1 LICIFVSNKSGFMS
15 VPFIGRALTEE
26 TFETAK
32 EFKIVCVIGPRQ
44 SGKTTLCKQLFTEKT
59 YVNLEDPDVLLFAKT
74 NPKAFLAKYPKGAIF
89 DEVQRIPELFN
100 YLQGIVDSSD
110 EMGQFILSGSNNFL
124 MQQNI
129 SQSLA
134 GRVGY
139 IELLPFSL
147 SELEASNIQNESL
160 NKQILEGFYP
170 DIIRKKSSASRWITN
185 YIRTY
190 LERDVRLIR
199 NIGDIL
205 LFSKFLKICASRTSQ
220 LLNMSSIAKELGVE
234 HKTLDAWLSV
244 LESSYILY
252 RLPPYFNN
260 FNKRLIKSS
269 KIYFYDTGIV
279 CHLLGIRSVEGLQK
293 SNYYG
298 AIFENF
304 IVSEII
310 KNRKNKEQFGEVYF
324 YRDSTGNEVDVLIEN
339 EGNLI
344 PIEIK
349 SAVKIQ
355 KEHHKNL
362 KWFQKVFRQEG
373 GILIYAGNENESFP
387 NEIEQLS
394 WTNVKDL

>member
-1 LICIFVSNKSGFMS
+1 MS
-15 VPFIGRALTEE
+15 VPYIGRALTEE

-44 SGKTTLCKQLFTEKT
+44 SGKTTLCKQLFIEKT

-205 LFSKFLKICASRTSQ
+205 VFSKFLRIFQ
-220 LLNMSSIAKELGVE
+220 IE
-234 HKTLDAWLSV
+234 TL
-244 LESSYILY
+244 
-252 RLPPYFNN
+252 
-260 FNKRLIKSS
+260 
-269 KIYFYDTGIV
+269 
-279 CHLLGIRSVEGLQK
+279 Q
-293 SNYYG
+293 
-298 AIFENF
+298 
-304 IVSEII
+304 
-310 KNRKNKEQFGEVYF
+310 Q
-324 YRDSTGNEVDVLIEN
+324 
-339 EGNLI
+339 
-344 PIEIK
+344 
-349 SAVKIQ
+349 
-355 KEHHKNL
+355 
-362 KWFQKVFRQEG
+362 
-373 GILIYAGNENESFP
+373 
-387 NEIEQLS
+387 
-394 WTNVKDL
+394 

>member
-1 LICIFVSNKSGFMS
+1 MS
-15 VPFIGRALTEE
+15 VPYIGRALTEE

-59 YVNLEDPDVLLFAKT
+59 YVNLEDPDVLLVAKT

-160 NKQILEGFYP
+160 NQQILEGFYP

-205 LFSKFLKICASRTSQ
+205 VFSKFLKICASRTSQ

-279 CHLLGIRSVEGLQK
+279 CHLLGIRTIEGLQK

-304 IVSEII
+304 IISEII

-373 GILIYAGNENESFP
+373 GILLYAGNENESFP

>member
-1 LICIFVSNKSGFMS
+1 MS
-15 VPFIGRALTEE
+15 VPYIGRALTEE

-44 SGKTTLCKQLFTEKT
+44 SGKTTLCKQLFIEKA

-170 DIIRKKSSASRWITN
+170 DIIRQKSSASRWISN

-205 LFSKFLKICASRTSQ
+205 VFSKFLKICASRTSQ

-373 GILIYAGNENESFP
+373 GILLYAGNENESFP

>member
-1 LICIFVSNKSGFMS
+1 MS
-15 VPFIGRALTEE
+15 VPYIGRALTEE

-44 SGKTTLCKQLFTEKT
+44 SGKTTLCKQLFTEKA
-59 YVNLEDPDVLLFAKT
+59 YVNLEDPDVLLVAKT

-205 LFSKFLKICASRTSQ
+205 VFSKFLKICASRTSQ

-279 CHLLGIRSVEGLQK
+279 CHLLGIRSLEGLQK

-349 SAVKIQ
+349 STVKNQ

-362 KWFQKVFRQEG
+362 KWFQKVFRQDG
-373 GILIYAGNENESFP
+373 GVLLYAGNENESFP

>member
-1 LICIFVSNKSGFMS
+1 MS
-15 VPFIGRALTEE
+15 VPYISRALTEE

-44 SGKTTLCKQLFTEKT
+44 SGKTTLCKQLFIEKA

-170 DIIRKKSSASRWITN
+170 DIIRQKSSASRWISN

-205 LFSKFLKICASRTSQ
+205 VFSKFLKICASRTSQ

-339 EGNLI
+339 EGSLL
-344 PIEIK
+344 PIEVK
-349 SAVKIQ
+349 SAIKIQ

-373 GILIYAGNENESFP
+373 GILLYAGEENESFP

>member
-1 LICIFVSNKSGFMS
+1 MS
-15 VPFIGRALTEE
+15 VPYIGRALTEE

-44 SGKTTLCKQLFTEKT
+44 SGKTTLCKQLFIEKA

-170 DIIRKKSSASRWITN
+170 DIIRQKSSASRWITN

-205 LFSKFLKICASRTSQ
+205 VFSKFLKICASRTSQ

-373 GILIYAGNENESFP
+373 GILLYAGNENESFP

>member
-1 LICIFVSNKSGFMS
+1 MS
-15 VPFIGRALTEE
+15 VPYIGRALTEE

-44 SGKTTLCKQLFTEKT
+44 SGKTTLCKQLFIEKA

-74 NPKAFLAKYPKGAIF
+74 NPKTFLAKYPKGAIF

-205 LFSKFLKICASRTSQ
+205 VFSKFLKICAIRTSQ

-298 AIFENF
+298 AIFENL
-304 IVSEII
+304 IVSEIF
-310 KNRKNKEQFGEVYF
+310 KNRKNKEQFGDVYF
-324 YRDSTGNEVDVLIEN
+324 YRDSTGNEVDILIEN

-344 PIEIK
+344 PIEVK

-362 KWFQKVFRQEG
+362 KWFQKVFRQDG
-373 GILIYAGNENESFP
+373 GILLYAGDQNESFP

-394 WTNVKDL
+394 WSNVKDL

>member
-1 LICIFVSNKSGFMS
+1 MS
-15 VPFIGRALTEE
+15 VPYIGRALTEE

-44 SGKTTLCKQLFTEKT
+44 SGKTTLCKQLFIEKA

-205 LFSKFLKICASRTSQ
+205 VFSKFLKICAIRTSQ

-310 KNRKNKEQFGEVYF
+310 KNRKNKEQFGDIYF

-362 KWFQKVFRQEG
+362 KWFQKVFRQDG
-373 GILIYAGNENESFP
+373 GVLLYAGNENESFP

>member
-1 LICIFVSNKSGFMS
+1 MS
-15 VPFIGRALTEE
+15 VPYIGRALTEE

-44 SGKTTLCKQLFTEKT
+44 SGKTTLCKQLFTEKA
-59 YVNLEDPDVLLFAKT
+59 YVNLEDPDVLLVAKT
-74 NPKAFLAKYPKGAIF
+74 NPKVFLAKYQKGAIF

-170 DIIRKKSSASRWITN
+170 DIIRQKSSASRWITN

-205 LFSKFLKICASRTSQ
+205 VFSKFLKICASRTSQ

-279 CHLLGIRSVEGLQK
+279 CHLLGIRSEEGLQK

-373 GILIYAGNENESFP
+373 GILLYAGNENESFP

>member
-1 LICIFVSNKSGFMS
+1 MS
-15 VPFIGRALTEE
+15 VPYIGRALTEE

-44 SGKTTLCKQLFTEKT
+44 SGKTTLCKQLFTEKA
-59 YVNLEDPDVLLFAKT
+59 YVNLEDPDVLLVAKT

-170 DIIRKKSSASRWITN
+170 DIIRQKSSASRWISN

-205 LFSKFLKICASRTSQ
+205 VFSKFLKICASRTSQ

-373 GILIYAGNENESFP
+373 GVLLYAGNENESFP

>member
-1 LICIFVSNKSGFMS
+1 MS
-15 VPFIGRALTEE
+15 VPYIGRALTEE

-44 SGKTTLCKQLFTEKT
+44 SGKTTLCKQLFTEKA
-59 YVNLEDPDVLLFAKT
+59 YVNMEDPDVLLVAKT

-205 LFSKFLKICASRTSQ
+205 VFSKFLKICASRTSQ

-349 SAVKIQ
+349 SAGKIQ

-373 GILIYAGNENESFP
+373 GVLLYAGNENESFP

>member
-1 LICIFVSNKSGFMS
+1 MS
-15 VPFIGRALTEE
+15 VPYIGRALTKE

-44 SGKTTLCKQLFTEKT
+44 SGKTTLCKQLFTEKK

-160 NKQILEGFYP
+160 YKQILEGFYP

-205 LFSKFLKICASRTSQ
+205 VFSKFLKICASRTSQ

-373 GILIYAGNENESFP
+373 GILLYAGNENESFP

>member
-1 LICIFVSNKSGFMS
+1 MS
-15 VPFIGRALTEE
+15 VPYIGRALTEE

-32 EFKIVCVIGPRQ
+32 EFKIVCIIGPRQ
-44 SGKTTLCKQLFTEKT
+44 SGKTTLCKQLFTEKI

-147 SELEASNIQNESL
+147 SELEASNIQNKSL

-205 LFSKFLKICASRTSQ
+205 VFSKFLKICASRTSQ
-220 LLNMSSIAKELGVE
+220 SLNMSSIAKELGVE

-279 CHLLGIRSVEGLQK
+279 CHLLGICSVEGLQK

-339 EGNLI
+339 EGSLL
-344 PIEIK
+344 PIEVK
-349 SAVKIQ
+349 SAIKIQ

-373 GILIYAGNENESFP
+373 GILLYAGEENESFP

>member
-1 LICIFVSNKSGFMS
+1 MS
-15 VPFIGRALTEE
+15 VPYIGRALTEE

-44 SGKTTLCKQLFTEKT
+44 SGKTTLCKQLFTEKA
-59 YVNLEDPDVLLFAKT
+59 YVNLEDPDVLLFAKS
-74 NPKAFLAKYPKGAIF
+74 NPKAFLEKYPKGAIF

-100 YLQGIVDSSD
+100 YLQGIVDASD
-110 EMGQFILSGSNNFL
+110 ETGQFILSGSNNFL

-147 SELEASNIQNESL
+147 SELELSNQRNVSL
-160 NKQILEGFYP
+160 NQQMLEGFYP
-170 DIIRKKSSASRWITN
+170 DIIRKKSSASRWIAN

-205 LFSKFLKICASRTSQ
+205 VFSKFLKICASRTSQ

-339 EGNLI
+339 EGSLL
-344 PIEIK
+344 PIEVK

-373 GILIYAGNENESFP
+373 GILLYAGEENESFP

>member
-1 LICIFVSNKSGFMS
+1 MS
-15 VPFIGRALTEE
+15 VQYILRALTEE

-44 SGKTTLCKQLFTEKT
+44 SGKTTLCKQLFTEKA

-74 NPKAFLAKYPKGAIF
+74 NPKAFLEKYPKGAIF

-185 YIRTY
+185 YIGTY

-205 LFSKFLKICASRTSQ
+205 VFSKFLKICASRTSQ

-279 CHLLGIRSVEGLQK
+279 CHLLGIRSVDGLQK

-349 SAVKIQ
+349 STVKIQ

-362 KWFQKVFRQEG
+362 KWFQKVFRQDG
-373 GILIYAGNENESFP
+373 GVLLYAGNENESFP

>member
-1 LICIFVSNKSGFMS
+1 
-15 VPFIGRALTEE
+15 
-26 TFETAK
+26 
-32 EFKIVCVIGPRQ
+32 
-44 SGKTTLCKQLFTEKT
+44 
-59 YVNLEDPDVLLFAKT
+59 
-74 NPKAFLAKYPKGAIF
+74 
-89 DEVQRIPELFN
+89 
-100 YLQGIVDSSD
+100 
-110 EMGQFILSGSNNFL
+110 
-124 MQQNI
+124 
-129 SQSLA
+129 
-134 GRVGY
+134 
-139 IELLPFSL
+139 
-147 SELEASNIQNESL
+147 
-160 NKQILEGFYP
+160 
-170 DIIRKKSSASRWITN
+170 
-185 YIRTY
+185 
-190 LERDVRLIR
+190 
-199 NIGDIL
+199 
-205 LFSKFLKICASRTSQ
+205 
-220 LLNMSSIAKELGVE
+220 MSSIAKELGVE

-344 PIEIK
+344 PIEVK
-349 SAVKIQ
+349 SAIKIQ

-373 GILIYAGNENESFP
+373 GILLYAGNENESFP

>member
-1 LICIFVSNKSGFMS
+1 MS
-15 VPFIGRALTEE
+15 VPYIGRALTEE

-59 YVNLEDPDVLLFAKT
+59 YVNLEDPDVLLVAKT

-160 NKQILEGFYP
+160 NQQILEGFYP
-170 DIIRKKSSASRWITN
+170 DIILKKSSASRWISN

-205 LFSKFLKICASRTSQ
+205 VFSKFLKICASRTSQ

-373 GILIYAGNENESFP
+373 GILLYAGNENESFP

>member
-1 LICIFVSNKSGFMS
+1 MS
-15 VPFIGRALTEE
+15 VPYIGRALTEE

-44 SGKTTLCKQLFTEKT
+44 SGKTTLCKQLFTEKA

-279 CHLLGIRSVEGLQK
+279 CHLLGIYSVEGLQK

-339 EGNLI
+339 EGSLL
-344 PIEIK
+344 PIEVK

-373 GILIYAGNENESFP
+373 GILLYAGEENESFP

>member
-1 LICIFVSNKSGFMS
+1 MN
-15 VPFIGRALTEE
+15 VPYIGRTLSEE

-44 SGKTTLCKQLFTEKT
+44 SGKTTLCKQLFAEKA

-74 NPKAFLAKYPKGAIF
+74 NPRAFLAKYPKGAIF

-160 NKQILEGFYP
+160 NKQMLEGFYP
-170 DIIRKKSSASRWITN
+170 DIIRKKSSASRWISN

-205 LFSKFLKICASRTSQ
+205 VFSKFLKICASRTSQ
-220 LLNMSSIAKELGVE
+220 LLNISSIAKEIGVE
-234 HKTLDAWLSV
+234 HKTLDAWMSV

-279 CHLLGIRSVEGLQK
+279 CHLLGIRTVEGLQK

-304 IVSEII
+304 IISEII

-339 EGNLI
+339 EGSLI

-373 GILIYAGNENESFP
+373 GILLYAGNENESFP

>member
-1 LICIFVSNKSGFMS
+1 MS
-15 VPFIGRALTEE
+15 VPYISRALTEE

-44 SGKTTLCKQLFTEKT
+44 SGKTTMCKQLFIEKA

-74 NPKAFLAKYPKGAIF
+74 NPKTFLAKYPKGAIF

-170 DIIRKKSSASRWITN
+170 DIILKKSSASRWITN

-310 KNRKNKEQFGEVYF
+310 KNRKNKEQFGDIYF

-362 KWFQKVFRQEG
+362 KWFQKVFRQDG
-373 GILIYAGNENESFP
+373 GVLLYAGNENESFP
-387 NEIEQLS
+387 NEIKQLS

>member
-1 LICIFVSNKSGFMS
+1 MS
-15 VPFIGRALTEE
+15 VPYIGRALTKE

-170 DIIRKKSSASRWITN
+170 DIIRQKSSASRWISN

-205 LFSKFLKICASRTSQ
+205 VFSKFLKICASRTSQ

-373 GILIYAGNENESFP
+373 GILLYAGNENESFP

>member
-1 LICIFVSNKSGFMS
+1 MS
-15 VPFIGRALTEE
+15 VPYIGRALTKE

-170 DIIRKKSSASRWITN
+170 DIIRQKSSASRWITN

-373 GILIYAGNENESFP
+373 GILLYAGNENESFP

>member
-1 LICIFVSNKSGFMS
+1 MN
-15 VPFIGRALTEE
+15 VPYIGRTLSEE

-44 SGKTTLCKQLFTEKT
+44 SGKTTLCKQLFTEKA

-74 NPKAFLAKYPKGAIF
+74 NPRAFLAKYPKGAIF

-160 NKQILEGFYP
+160 NKQMLEGFYP
-170 DIIRKKSSASRWITN
+170 DIIRKKSSASRWISN

-205 LFSKFLKICASRTSQ
+205 VFSKFLKICASRTSQ
-220 LLNMSSIAKELGVE
+220 LLNISSIAKEIGVE
-234 HKTLDAWLSV
+234 HKTLDAWMSV

-304 IVSEII
+304 IISEII

-339 EGNLI
+339 EGSLI

-373 GILIYAGNENESFP
+373 GILLYAGNENESFP

>member
-1 LICIFVSNKSGFMS
+1 MS
-15 VPFIGRALTEE
+15 VPYISRALTEE

-44 SGKTTLCKQLFTEKT
+44 SGKTTLCKQLFIEKA

-74 NPKAFLAKYPKGAIF
+74 NPKTFLAKYPKGAIF

-205 LFSKFLKICASRTSQ
+205 VFSKFLKICASRTSQ

-339 EGNLI
+339 EGNVI

-349 SAVKIQ
+349 SAGKIQ

-373 GILIYAGNENESFP
+373 GILLYAGNENESFP

>member
-1 LICIFVSNKSGFMS
+1 MS
-15 VPFIGRALTEE
+15 VPYIGRALTEE

-44 SGKTTLCKQLFTEKT
+44 SGKTTMCKQLFIEKA
-59 YVNLEDPDVLLFAKT
+59 YVNLEDPDVLLVAKT

-279 CHLLGIRSVEGLQK
+279 CHLLGIRSLEGLQK

-349 SAVKIQ
+349 SAGKIQ

-373 GILIYAGNENESFP
+373 GVLLYAGNENESFP

>member
-1 LICIFVSNKSGFMS
+1 MS
-15 VPFIGRALTEE
+15 VPYIGRALTEE

-44 SGKTTLCKQLFTEKT
+44 SGKTTLCKQLFIEKA

-139 IELLPFSL
+139 IELLPFSI

-170 DIIRKKSSASRWITN
+170 DIICKKSSASRWIGN

-205 LFSKFLKICASRTSQ
+205 VFSKFLKICASRTSQ

-349 SAVKIQ
+349 SAGKIQ

-362 KWFQKVFRQEG
+362 KWFQKVFRQDG
-373 GILIYAGNENESFP
+373 GVLLYAGNEN
-387 NEIEQLS
+387 
-394 WTNVKDL
+394 

>member
-1 LICIFVSNKSGFMS
+1 MS
-15 VPFIGRALTEE
+15 VPYIGRALTEE

-44 SGKTTLCKQLFTEKT
+44 SGKTTLCKQLFIEKA

-74 NPKAFLAKYPKGAIF
+74 NPKTFLAKYPKGAIF

-349 SAVKIQ
+349 SAGKIQ

-362 KWFQKVFRQEG
+362 KWFQKVFRQDG
-373 GILIYAGNENESFP
+373 GVLLYAGNENESFP

>member
-1 LICIFVSNKSGFMS
+1 MS
-15 VPFIGRALTEE
+15 VPYIGRALTEE

-44 SGKTTLCKQLFTEKT
+44 SGKTTLCKQLFIEKA

-74 NPKAFLAKYPKGAIF
+74 NPKTFLAKYPKGAIF

-205 LFSKFLKICASRTSQ
+205 VFSKFLKICAIRTSQ

-310 KNRKNKEQFGEVYF
+310 KNRKNKEQFGDIYF

-362 KWFQKVFRQEG
+362 KWFQKVFRQDG
-373 GILIYAGNENESFP
+373 GVLLYAGNENESFP

>member
-1 LICIFVSNKSGFMS
+1 MS
-15 VPFIGRALTEE
+15 VPYIGRALTGE

-44 SGKTTLCKQLFTEKT
+44 SGKTTLCKQLFTEKI

-147 SELEASNIQNESL
+147 SELEASNIQNKSL

-205 LFSKFLKICASRTSQ
+205 VFSKFLKICASRTSQ

-339 EGNLI
+339 EGSLL
-344 PIEIK
+344 PIEVK
-349 SAVKIQ
+349 SAIKIQ

-373 GILIYAGNENESFP
+373 GILLYAGEENESFP

>member
-1 LICIFVSNKSGFMS
+1 MN
-15 VPFIGRALTEE
+15 VPYIGRTLSEE

-44 SGKTTLCKQLFTEKT
+44 SGKTTLCKQLFTEKA

-74 NPKAFLAKYPKGAIF
+74 NPRAFLAKYPKGAIF

-100 YLQGIVDSSD
+100 YLQDIVDSSD

-160 NKQILEGFYP
+160 NKQMLEGFYP
-170 DIIRKKSSASRWITN
+170 DIIRKKSSASRWISN

-205 LFSKFLKICASRTSQ
+205 VFSKFLKICASRTSQ
-220 LLNMSSIAKELGVE
+220 LLNISSIAKEIGVE
-234 HKTLDAWLSV
+234 HKTLDAWMSV

-269 KIYFYDTGIV
+269 KIYFYDTGVV

-304 IVSEII
+304 IISEII

-339 EGNLI
+339 EGSLI

-373 GILIYAGNENESFP
+373 GILLYAGNENESFP

>member
-1 LICIFVSNKSGFMS
+1 MS
-15 VPFIGRALTEE
+15 VPYIGRALTEE

-44 SGKTTLCKQLFTEKT
+44 SGKTTLCKQLFTEKA
-59 YVNLEDPDVLLFAKT
+59 YVNLEDPDVLLFAKS
-74 NPKAFLAKYPKGAIF
+74 NPKAFLEKYPKGAIF

-100 YLQGIVDSSD
+100 YLQGIVDASD
-110 EMGQFILSGSNNFL
+110 ETGQFILSGSNNFL

-147 SELEASNIQNESL
+147 SELEVSNQRNVSL
-160 NKQILEGFYP
+160 NQQMLEGFYP
-170 DIIRKKSSASRWITN
+170 DIIRKKSSASRWIAN

-205 LFSKFLKICASRTSQ
+205 VFSKFLKICASRTSQ

-339 EGNLI
+339 EGSLL
-344 PIEIK
+344 PIEVK

-373 GILIYAGNENESFP
+373 GILLYAGEENESFP

>member
-1 LICIFVSNKSGFMS
+1 MS
-15 VPFIGRALTEE
+15 VTYIGRALTEE

-44 SGKTTLCKQLFTEKT
+44 SGKTTLCKQLFTEKA
-59 YVNLEDPDVLLFAKT
+59 YVNLEDPDVLLFAKS

-100 YLQGIVDSSD
+100 YLQGIVDASD

-147 SELEASNIQNESL
+147 SELEVSNQRNESL
-160 NKQILEGFYP
+160 NQQMLEGFYP
-170 DIIRKKSSASRWITN
+170 DIIRKKSSASRWISN

-205 LFSKFLKICASRTSQ
+205 VFSKFLKICASRTSQ

-244 LESSYILY
+244 LERSYILY

-298 AIFENF
+298 PIFENF

-339 EGNLI
+339 EGNLL

-373 GILIYAGNENESFP
+373 GILLYAGEENESFP

>member
-1 LICIFVSNKSGFMS
+1 MS
-15 VPFIGRALTEE
+15 VPYIGRALTEE

-44 SGKTTLCKQLFTEKT
+44 SGKTTLCKQLFTEKA
-59 YVNLEDPDVLLFAKT
+59 YVNLEDPDVLLVAKT

-205 LFSKFLKICASRTSQ
+205 VFSKFLKICAIRTSQ

-310 KNRKNKEQFGEVYF
+310 KNRKNKEQFGDIYF

-362 KWFQKVFRQEG
+362 KWFQKVFRQDG
-373 GILIYAGNENESFP
+373 GVLLYAGNENESFP

>member
-1 LICIFVSNKSGFMS
+1 MS
-15 VPFIGRALTEE
+15 VLYIGRALTEE

-32 EFKIVCVIGPRQ
+32 EFKIVCIIGPRQ
-44 SGKTTLCKQLFTEKT
+44 SGKTTLCKQLFTEKA

-100 YLQGIVDSSD
+100 YLQGIVDSAD

-205 LFSKFLKICASRTSQ
+205 VFSKFLKICASRTSQ

-373 GILIYAGNENESFP
+373 GILLYAGNENESFP

>member
-1 LICIFVSNKSGFMS
+1 MS
-15 VPFIGRALTEE
+15 VTYIGRALTEE

-59 YVNLEDPDVLLFAKT
+59 YVNLEDPDVLLVAKT
-74 NPKAFLAKYPKGAIF
+74 NPKAFLSKYPKGAIF

-147 SELEASNIQNESL
+147 AELEASNIQNETL

-205 LFSKFLKICASRTSQ
+205 VFSKFLKICASRTSQ

-304 IVSEII
+304 IISEII

-339 EGNLI
+339 EGILI

-373 GILIYAGNENESFP
+373 GILLYAGNENESFP

>member
-1 LICIFVSNKSGFMS
+1 MN
-15 VPFIGRALTEE
+15 VPYIGRALTGE

-44 SGKTTLCKQLFTEKT
+44 SGKTTLCKQLFTEKI

-147 SELEASNIQNESL
+147 SELEASNIQNKSL

-205 LFSKFLKICASRTSQ
+205 VFSKFLKICASRTSQ

-339 EGNLI
+339 EGSLL
-344 PIEIK
+344 PIEVK
-349 SAVKIQ
+349 SAIKIQ

-373 GILIYAGNENESFP
+373 GILLYAGEENESFP

>member
-1 LICIFVSNKSGFMS
+1 MS
-15 VPFIGRALTEE
+15 VPYIGRALTEE

-44 SGKTTLCKQLFTEKT
+44 SGKTTLCKQLFTEKA
-59 YVNLEDPDVLLFAKT
+59 YVNLEDPDVLLVAKT

-205 LFSKFLKICASRTSQ
+205 VFSKFLKICASRTSQ

-279 CHLLGIRSVEGLQK
+279 CHLLGIYSLEGLQK

-349 SAVKIQ
+349 SAGKIQ

-362 KWFQKVFRQEG
+362 KWFQKVFRQDG
-373 GILIYAGNENESFP
+373 GVLLYAGNENESFP

>member
-1 LICIFVSNKSGFMS
+1 MS
-15 VPFIGRALTEE
+15 VPYISRALTEE

-44 SGKTTLCKQLFTEKT
+44 SGKTTLCKQLFIEKA
-59 YVNLEDPDVLLFAKT
+59 YVNLEDPDVLLVAKT

-170 DIIRKKSSASRWITN
+170 DIIRQKSSASRWITN

-205 LFSKFLKICASRTSQ
+205 VFSKFLKICASRTSQ

-373 GILIYAGNENESFP
+373 GILLYAGNENESFP

>member
-1 LICIFVSNKSGFMS
+1 MS
-15 VPFIGRALTEE
+15 VTYIGRALTEE

-44 SGKTTLCKQLFTEKT
+44 SGKTTLCKQLFIEKA

-160 NKQILEGFYP
+160 YKQILEGFYP

-279 CHLLGIRSVEGLQK
+279 CHLLGIYSVEGLQK

-362 KWFQKVFRQEG
+362 KWFQKVFRQDG
-373 GILIYAGNENESFP
+373 GVLLYAGNENESFP